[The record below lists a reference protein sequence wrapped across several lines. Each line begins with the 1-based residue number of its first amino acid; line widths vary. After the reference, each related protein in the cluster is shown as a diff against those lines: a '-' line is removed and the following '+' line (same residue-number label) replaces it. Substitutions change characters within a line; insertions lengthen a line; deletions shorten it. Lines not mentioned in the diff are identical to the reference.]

1 VTKINFKENNKD
13 MRIKKI
19 VAGFLISLAV
29 FFTTPVAPLEAFEYT
44 HLKSHYSSPARGL
57 TLSREEFILLA
68 KLIHAEARGESL
80 AGQIAVG
87 AVVFNRMEDP
97 RFPKT
102 IIKVIY
108 EKDQFSPVADGSINS
123 PPGAKALLAAEMAL
137 SGLDPTNG
145 CLYFYNP
152 ATAESR
158 WLDGMPRVI
167 RIGSHVFL
175 L

>member
-1 VTKINFKENNKD
+1 

-19 VAGFLISLAV
+19 IAGFLLSLAV
-29 FFTTPVAPLEAFEYT
+29 FVTTPAPPIEALENANIKT
-44 HLKSHYSSPARGL
+44 HYSSPSRGL

-87 AVVFNRMEDP
+87 AVIFNRMEDP

-108 EKDQFSPVADGSINS
+108 EKDQFSPVADGSINF
-123 PPGAKALLAAEMAL
+123 PPGERALLAAELAL

-145 CLYFYNP
+145 CLFFYNP
-152 ATAESR
+152 ATAQSR
-158 WLDGMPRVI
+158 WLDGIPRVI

>member
-1 VTKINFKENNKD
+1 
-13 MRIKKI
+13 MGIKKI
-19 VAGFLISLAV
+19 IAGFLLSLMV
-29 FFTTPVAPLEAFEYT
+29 FLATPTTLEALE
-44 HLKSHYSSPARGL
+44 KAQIKAHYSSPSRGL

-87 AVVFNRMEDP
+87 AVVFNRLEDP

-108 EKDQFSPVADGSINS
+108 EKDQFSPVADGSIDF
-123 PPGAKALLAAEMAL
+123 PPGERALLAAELAL

-145 CLYFYNP
+145 CLFFYNP
-152 ATAESR
+152 ATAQSR
-158 WLDGMPRVI
+158 WLDGVPRLI

>member
-1 VTKINFKENNKD
+1 

-19 VAGFLISLAV
+19 ITGFLLSLTV
-29 FFTTPVAPLEAFEYT
+29 FVTTPAAPIEAFENT
-44 HLKSHYSSPARGL
+44 HLKTHYSCPSRGL

-80 AGQIAVG
+80 TGQIAVG

-108 EKDQFSPVADGSINS
+108 EKDQFSPVADGSIDL
-123 PPGAKALLAAEMAL
+123 PPGERALLAAELAL

-145 CLYFYNP
+145 CLFFYNP
-152 ATAESR
+152 STAQSR

-167 RIGSHVFL
+167 RIGGHVFL

>member
-1 VTKINFKENNKD
+1 

-19 VAGFLISLAV
+19 VAGFLLSLMVSLATP
-29 FFTTPVAPLEAFEYT
+29 TTLEALENAQI
-44 HLKSHYSSPARGL
+44 KPHYSSPSRGL

-87 AVVFNRMEDP
+87 AVVFNRLEDP

-108 EKDQFSPVADGSINS
+108 EKDQFSPVADGSIDF
-123 PPGAKALLAAEMAL
+123 PPGERALLAAELAL

-145 CLYFYNP
+145 CLFFYNP
-152 ATAESR
+152 ATAQSR
-158 WLDGMPRVI
+158 WLDGMPRMI

>member
-1 VTKINFKENNKD
+1 

-19 VAGFLISLAV
+19 VAGFLISLMLFV
-29 FFTTPVAPLEAFEYT
+29 SKPTPPLEALEDGHIKT
-44 HLKSHYSSPARGL
+44 HYSSLSRGL
-57 TLSREEFILLA
+57 TISREEFILLA
-68 KLIHAEARGESL
+68 KLINAEARGESL

-87 AVVFNRMEDP
+87 AVVFNRLEDP

-108 EKDQFSPVADGSINS
+108 EKNQFSPVADGSINF
-123 PPGAKALLAAEMAL
+123 PPGEESLLAAELAL
-137 SGLDPTNG
+137 GGMDPTNG
-145 CLYFYNP
+145 CVFFYNP

-158 WLDGMPRVI
+158 WLDGKPQAI
-167 RIGSHVFL
+167 RIGGHVFL

>member
-1 VTKINFKENNKD
+1 

-19 VAGFLISLAV
+19 IAGFLLSLVV
-29 FFTTPVAPLEAFEYT
+29 FVATPAPPIEALENVHIKT
-44 HLKSHYSSPARGL
+44 HYSSPSRGL

-108 EKDQFSPVADGSINS
+108 EKDQFSPVTDGSINF
-123 PPGAKALLAAEMAL
+123 PPSEKALLAAELAL

-152 ATAESR
+152 ASAESR
-158 WLDGMPRVI
+158 WLDGIPRVI
-167 RIGSHVFL
+167 SIGSHVFL

>member
-1 VTKINFKENNKD
+1 

-19 VAGFLISLAV
+19 IAGFLLSLAV
-29 FFTTPVAPLEAFEYT
+29 FVTTPAPPIEALENAHIKT
-44 HLKSHYSSPARGL
+44 HYSSSSRGL

-108 EKDQFSPVADGSINS
+108 EKDQFSPVADGSINF
-123 PPGAKALLAAEMAL
+123 PPGERALLAAELAL

-152 ATAESR
+152 ASAESR
-158 WLDGMPRVI
+158 WLDGIPQVI
-167 RIGSHVFL
+167 SIGSHVFL